1 MTLINKMLN
10 ELKTSEE
17 VRERTNNLHVYNCT
31 LLNDNQ
37 VYHNGRLWHELNTST
52 QAIVIMSM
60 LSKGVMEFLDRQV
73 DVPRDYG
80 MSSENLGKLLY
91 TEFTE
96 ALYNGKPL
104 DEAIQ
109 IIEDIYGEYA

>member
-1 MTLINKMLN
+1 
-10 ELKTSEE
+10 
-17 VRERTNNLHVYNCT
+17 
-31 LLNDNQ
+31 
-37 VYHNGRLWHELNTST
+37 
-52 QAIVIMSM
+52 M

-80 MSSENLGKLLY
+80 MSSEHLGKLLY
-91 TEFTE
+91 TEFTN
-96 ALYNGKPL
+96 ALYEGKTL